1 VNLKLFGEST
11 MTALQTVDFLADIQ
25 FIDYQDAEFLLK
37 NEADVNSLADIQLT
51 DIQFIDYWDAEFA
64 LNGLDFD
71 VSRFNGN
78 ADISLDGWD
87 ADISFE

>member
-1 VNLKLFGEST
+1 
-11 MTALQTVDFLADIQ
+11 
-25 FIDYQDAEFLLK
+25 
-37 NEADVNSLADIQLT
+37 NEAEVNSFAGIQLT

-64 LNGLDFD
+64 LNGLDLD

-87 ADISFE
+87 ADISFD